1 MKTAKFNGL
10 PLPIYLYNREI
21 FVHYCMI
28 TCSSIHAIIH
38 DVNDRNIKTL
48 FDDVQQL
55 TLEKIYWYEY
65 NRFENISFNTYYIQ
79 KLWNLNRVTFK
90 KFIRKV
96 SKQMPGLLT
105 EITTKIKK
113 TVETTE
119 KRTENG

>member
-1 MKTAKFNGL
+1 
-10 PLPIYLYNREI
+10 
-21 FVHYCMI
+21 MI